1 MSVKQRLLQVISVI
15 CVLTAIVFLGIQHDT
30 EVEITESNNQADISK
45 TINKLYNELELA
57 NTKLNNSKETLSEEH
72 KVYDGTLDTL
82 KFTTIVNEVYTVD
95 NKTYIKGITAD
106 EHLYS
111 GLILLKCNDIY
122 NIQVYNTYVFE
133 TEPVMLMKDIPEVN
147 VISIKDASV
156 YDVRQLNKEREKT
169 SNYLECELLYSNMTL
184 EDIIK
189 HANTNYYNW
198 TDSDIDRY
206 NGLIEQLGY
215 TDDFEIK
222 SEVVKIDQLKN
233 SDSYLK

>member
-1 MSVKQRLLQVISVI
+1 MSIKQRLLQIISII
-15 CVLTAIVFLGIQHDT
+15 CVLTAIVFLGIQHNT
-30 EVEITESNNQADISK
+30 EVEITKNNNQADISK
-45 TINKLYNELELA
+45 KVNKLYNELSITNKEL
-57 NTKLNNSKETLSEEH
+57 NKSKEELLEKH

-147 VISIKDASV
+147 VISIRDASI
-156 YDVRQLNKEREKT
+156 YDIRQLNKEREIT
-169 SNYLECELLYSNMTL
+169 SNYLEYELLYSNMTL
-184 EDIIK
+184 DEIIK
-189 HANTNYYNW
+189 HANNNYYSW

-206 NGLIEQLGY
+206 NELIEQLGY
-215 TDDFEIK
+215 TDDFEVK
-222 SEVVKIDQLKN
+222 SKVVKIDQLK
-233 SDSYLK
+233 K

>member
-1 MSVKQRLLQVISVI
+1 MSIKQRLLQIISII
-15 CVLTAIVFLGIQHDT
+15 CVLTAIVFLGIQHNT
-30 EVEITESNNQADISK
+30 EVEITKNNNQADISK
-45 TINKLYNELELA
+45 KVNKLYTELSITNKEL
-57 NTKLNNSKETLSEEH
+57 NKSKEELLEKH

-147 VISIKDASV
+147 VI
-156 YDVRQLNKEREKT
+156 
-169 SNYLECELLYSNMTL
+169 
-184 EDIIK
+184 
-189 HANTNYYNW
+189 
-198 TDSDIDRY
+198 
-206 NGLIEQLGY
+206 
-215 TDDFEIK
+215 
-222 SEVVKIDQLKN
+222 
-233 SDSYLK
+233 

>member
-1 MSVKQRLLQVISVI
+1 MSIKQRLLQIISII
-15 CVLTAIVFLGIQHDT
+15 CVLTAIVFLGIQHNT
-30 EVEITESNNQADISK
+30 EVEITKNNNQADISK
-45 TINKLYNELELA
+45 KVNKLYTELSITNKEL
-57 NTKLNNSKETLSEEH
+57 NKSKEELLEKH

-147 VISIKDASV
+147 VISIRDASI
-156 YDVRQLNKEREKT
+156 YDIRQLNKEREIT
-169 SNYLECELLYSNMTL
+169 SNYLEYELLYSNMTL
-184 EDIIK
+184 DEIIK
-189 HANTNYYNW
+189 HANNNYYSW

-206 NGLIEQLGY
+206 NELIEQLGY
-215 TDDFEIK
+215 TDDFEVK
-222 SEVVKIDQLKN
+222 SKVVKIDQLK
-233 SDSYLK
+233 K

>member
-1 MSVKQRLLQVISVI
+1 MSIKQRLLQIISII
-15 CVLTAIVFLGIQHDT
+15 CVLTAIVFLGIQHNT
-30 EVEITESNNQADISK
+30 EVEITKNNNQADISK
-45 TINKLYNELELA
+45 KVNKLYNELSITNKEL
-57 NTKLNNSKETLSEEH
+57 NKSKEELLEKH

-147 VISIKDASV
+147 VISIRDASI
-156 YDVRQLNKEREKT
+156 YDIRQLNKEREIT
-169 SNYLECELLYSNMTL
+169 SNYLEYELLYSNMTL
-184 EDIIK
+184 DEIIK
-189 HANTNYYNW
+189 HANNNYYSW

-206 NGLIEQLGY
+206 NELIEQLGY
-215 TDDFEIK
+215 TDDFEVK
-222 SEVVKIDQLKN
+222 SKVVKIDQLKN
-233 SDSYLK
+233 NGSYLK

>member
-1 MSVKQRLLQVISVI
+1 MSIKQRLLQVISVACI
-15 CVLTAIVFLGIQHDT
+15 LTAIVFLGIEHDT
-30 EVEITESNNQADISK
+30 EVEIVENNNQASISK
-45 TINKLYNELELA
+45 TVNKLYNELSITNREL
-57 NTKLNNSKETLSEEH
+57 NVSKETLIEKH

-82 KFTTIVNEVYTVD
+82 KFTTIVSEVYTVD

-147 VISIKDASV
+147 VISIKDASI
-156 YDVRQLNKEREKT
+156 YDIRQLNKEREIT
-169 SNYLECELLYSNMTL
+169 SNYLECELLYSNMAL
-184 EDIIK
+184 DEIIK
-189 HANTNYYNW
+189 HANNNYYNW
-198 TDSDIDRY
+198 TDDDIDRY
-206 NGLIEQLGY
+206 NELIEQLGY
-215 TDDFEIK
+215 TDDFEVK

-233 SDSYLK
+233 NGSYLK